1 MRHPYKPLQ
10 HYLAC
15 AGLRGCIDER
25 VCDEVVRT
33 ATYAINDCYRTDVV
47 LCYAPHVIALSGI
60 HIATAVHK
68 IFPHLPSLLHEL
80 LSAFNAEIG
89 EVTAELLELYRQ
101 TSRLAE
107 NDELAPGASAKL
119 NGHWRAA
126 RDLVKAS
133 EGKRKA

>member
-1 MRHPYKPLQ
+1 M
-10 HYLAC
+10 
-15 AGLRGCIDER
+15 
-25 VCDEVVRT
+25 
-33 ATYAINDCYRTDVV
+33 
-47 LCYAPHVIALSGI
+47 
-60 HIATAVHK
+60 
-68 IFPHLPSLLHEL
+68 
-80 LSAFNAEIG
+80 
-89 EVTAELLELYRQ
+89 TAELLELYRQ